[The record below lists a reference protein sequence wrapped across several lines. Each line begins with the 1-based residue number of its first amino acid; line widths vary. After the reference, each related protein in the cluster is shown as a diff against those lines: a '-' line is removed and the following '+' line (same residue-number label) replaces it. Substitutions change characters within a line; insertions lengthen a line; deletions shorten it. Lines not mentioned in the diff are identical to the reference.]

1 MLFKTALR
9 RDLSN
14 LAGVVFATLFTVMV
28 TTSLIR
34 WLGRAANG
42 LTDTASV
49 LPMIAFGA
57 IGFLLELCAV
67 PLGPFVI
74 GLLLAPL
81 AEIQLR
87 AGLMAT
93 DGSLWPILQRPVA
106 CSLLAVSAAMF
117 AWPLWRDWRRSA
129 DARARLGTQTIGRPS

>member
-1 MLFKTALR
+1 
-9 RDLSN
+9 
-14 LAGVVFATLFTVMV
+14 
-28 TTSLIR
+28 
-34 WLGRAANG
+34 
-42 LTDTASV
+42 
-49 LPMIAFGA
+49 MIAFGA
-57 IGFLLELCAV
+57 VGFLLELCAV

-93 DGSLWPILQRPVA
+93 DGSLWPIFQRPVA

-117 AWPLWRDWRRSA
+117 VWPLWRDWRR
-129 DARARLGTQTIGRPS
+129 RAGAHAHAKTQTTGRAS